1 MNLAEIIKNLISGKD
16 EDDPPRKILKAC
28 IISKA

>member
-1 MNLAEIIKNLISGKD
+1 MKLGEIIKDLISGKD
-16 EDDPPRKILKAC
+16 EEDTPRKILKAC